1 LKTLAPFV
9 VVVLSLASLSAQQP
23 VFRSTQQSV
32 TVNVA
37 VTRGNNP
44 VAGLHADDFRI
55 TDNGVVQ
62 KVDTVGFEAVPIDV
76 SLFLDNS
83 GSTHAVVE
91 SIKESTNQI
100 LKILRPGDRFRLL
113 AFGFQV
119 RSLTGWLAAGRTV
132 DLAPLQQSRISS
144 VYDAMFFA
152 MMHRPEPGRRHLIV
166 AITDAIDFA
175 SFVSLD
181 DLFAV
186 ANRAEGVLH
195 VMLIRGGGTTEPN
208 APRRWLPGGTS
219 IGGPVM
225 DQIAEATGGQ
235 LHQPLFGDPVIQGFQ
250 KAFDDFRLSYV
261 LTFTPNGVSSTGY
274 HELKV
279 SCPNQARVS
288 IRARKGYWSE

>member
-1 LKTLAPFV
+1 MRTLTPFAV
-9 VVVLSLASLSAQQP
+9 VAVSVVAISAQQP
-23 VFRSTQQSV
+23 VFRSTQRSV

-44 VAGLHADDFRI
+44 VAGLQLNDFHI
-55 TDNGVVQ
+55 TDNGVAQ

-91 SIKESTNQI
+91 RIKESTNQI

-119 RSLTGWLAAGRTV
+119 RSLTGWLTAGTTV

-144 VYDAMFFA
+144 VYDAVFFA
-152 MMHRPEPGRRHLIV
+152 MMHRPDPGRRHLIV
-166 AITDAIDFA
+166 AITDAVDFA
-175 SFVSLD
+175 SIVSLD

-195 VMLIRGGGTTEPN
+195 VMLVKGAGATEPN
-208 APRRWLPGGTS
+208 APGRWLPAGVSMGA
-219 IGGPVM
+219 PVM
-225 DQIAEATGGQ
+225 DQIAEATGGR
-235 LHQPLFGDPVIQGFQ
+235 LHEPLFGDPVVQGFT

-261 LTFTPNGVSSTGY
+261 LTFTPSGVSSAGY

-279 SCPNQARVS
+279 TCPNQSRVS
-288 IRARKGYWSE
+288 IRARKGYWGE